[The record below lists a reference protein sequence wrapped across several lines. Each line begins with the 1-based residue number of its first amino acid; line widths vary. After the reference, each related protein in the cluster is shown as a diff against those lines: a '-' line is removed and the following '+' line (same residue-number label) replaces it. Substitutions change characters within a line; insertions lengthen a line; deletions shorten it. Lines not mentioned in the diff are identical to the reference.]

1 MLKLKARMKYLRGK
15 ASSRIGKDGRKGLA
29 AFFFSG
35 GRPNFKNEPP
45 WLQPTSFF
53 LRLVYDLMLQKLVR
67 CCKSGKV
74 GTGI

>member
-1 MLKLKARMKYLRGK
+1 MLKLKARMKYLRRK

-29 AFFFSG
+29 AFFFRG
-35 GRPNFKNEPP
+35 QTQFKNEPP